1 MAIERGVKRYRD
13 VRGLPS
19 KSGDNSCQIESG
31 RGFDDGVLTSATL
44 CKGDLTSNRPILKQG
59 HWR

>member
-1 MAIERGVKRYRD
+1 MAIERGVKRYCD

-31 RGFDDGVLTSATL
+31 CGFDDGVQRSATL
-44 CKGDLTSNRPILKQG
+44 CKGDLTPNRLI
-59 HWR
+59 